1 MNKYVEDLIARYSVL
16 SGMSG
21 EIEKAIELI
30 TECYENGGKLLLC
43 GNGGSAADCGH
54 IVGELMKGFLKKRPI
69 DTADETVSRLQGG
82 LPAVSL
88 CESSALFTAFC
99 NDVDPELVFAQQ
111 IVALGNKN
119 DILIGITT
127 SGNSKNVVAAAHT
140 AKFKGL
146 KVIGLLGGNGG
157 RMASESDLAIVVP
170 EKETFLVQE
179 LHIAVYHCI
188 CAAVEEHFFK
198 E

>member
-1 MNKYVEDLIARYSVL
+1 MNKFLKELIERYPQLNIISEDV
-16 SGMSG
+16 
-21 EIEKAIELI
+21 EKAIEVI
-30 TECYENGGKLLLC
+30 VDCYKSGGKLLLC

-54 IVGELMKGFLKKRPI
+54 IVGELMKGFLKHRP
-69 DTADETVSRLQGG
+69 TGSNDEVISKLQSG

-99 NDVDPELVFAQQ
+99 NDVDPNLVFAQQ
-111 IVALGNKN
+111 VYALGKPN

-140 AKFKGL
+140 AKQMGMT
-146 KVIGLLGGNGG
+146 VIGLVGGDGG
-157 RMASESDLAIVVP
+157 KMNLESDIALIVP
-170 EKETFLVQE
+170 EKETFKVQE

-188 CAAVEEHFFK
+188 CAAVEDSFY
-198 E
+198 

>member
-1 MNKYVEDLIARYSVL
+1 MNKFLKELIERYPQLNIISEDV
-16 SGMSG
+16 
-21 EIEKAIELI
+21 EKAIEVI
-30 TECYENGGKLLLC
+30 VDCYKSGGKLLLC

-54 IVGELMKGFLKKRPI
+54 IVGELMKGFLKHRP
-69 DTADETVSRLQGG
+69 TGSNDEVISKLQSG

-99 NDVDPELVFAQQ
+99 NDVDPNLVFAQQ
-111 IVALGNKN
+111 VYALGKPN

-140 AKFKGL
+140 AKQIGM
-146 KVIGLLGGNGG
+146 KVIGLVGGDGG
-157 RMASESDLAIVVP
+157 KMNLESDIALIVP
-170 EKETFLVQE
+170 EKETFKVQE

-188 CAAVEEHFFK
+188 CAAVEGNFYYE
-198 E
+198 